1 MKDLKKHASLD
12 EQIEKL
18 AARGLI
24 ITNPDEARKIL
35 FRINYYRLT
44 GYLYS
49 FKQKED
55 DRYLDGASMERIKKI
70 YDFDRKFTRI
80 LLYALEDIE
89 ETLKTRI
96 SYTITSHYPSDPL
109 IYTKADI
116 YRNAEP
122 FQRFLRIFY
131 REVEN
136 NKELPFIKHHFIH
149 YGGALPMWVAVEIM
163 TMGNLRAIYDNL
175 KGNLQKEI
183 ARAYH
188 TGPVQ
193 FSSWIEN
200 LTYTRNHLAHYMRIW
215 NFNFGRSP
223 AKCKNHDKGAPVTQ
237 MIFDQICAMANMYSD
252 VQEWN
257 DYIIP
262 EMDSLF
268 CEYQDVVSLSAL
280 GFPEN
285 WKQFLSI
292 ESLESHPH
300 QKMDGSYQS
309 HVKAK

>member
-1 MKDLKKHASLD
+1 MKELKKHASLD

-18 AARGLI
+18 VARGLI
-24 ITNPDEARKIL
+24 ITNPDEARDIL

-49 FKQKED
+49 FKQKEGEQY
-55 DRYLDGASMERIKKI
+55 RDGASMRRLKRI

-80 LLYALEDIE
+80 LMYALEDIE

-96 SYTITSHYPSDPL
+96 SYIITSNYPDDPL
-109 IYTKADI
+109 IYTKGCI
-116 YRNAEP
+116 YREAEP

-136 NKELPFIKHHFIH
+136 NKELPFVKHHFEH

-175 KGNLQKEI
+175 QCRLQKEI
-183 ARAYH
+183 ARAYG

-215 NFNFGRSP
+215 NYNFGRTP
-223 AKCKNHDKGAPVTQ
+223 AKCINHDKGAPVTQ
-237 MIFDQICAMANMYSD
+237 MIFDQVCVMANMYSD
-252 VQEWN
+252 DQEWN

-262 EMDSLF
+262 EIEDLF
-268 CEYQDVVSLSAL
+268 QEYAEDVSLSSL
-280 GFPEN
+280 GFPEQ
-285 WKQFLSI
+285 WKQFLR
-292 ESLESHPH
+292 
-300 QKMDGSYQS
+300 KD
-309 HVKAK
+309 